1 MNRKLSL
8 IIGLQALFIVALF
21 WVLIFY
27 AKDEYEAYQNSHE
40 DEIATPSHIAEK
52 DGINIV
58 SLSAAT
64 QQNSG
69 ITTAKLVSSSFAGT
83 LKSTGTV
90 IAIDSLIEAK
100 ANNLRAKSEI
110 ALARAA
116 SGNNFHQ
123 YQRLKALNEDDKNVS
138 DKVVQDALAAVNDD
152 KAKIT
157 AAELQLSNLQN
168 AVKLQWGETLSG
180 LVFSEKLAPHLTNL
194 LNRKNVLVQVSL
206 PPESATPAIASAIN
220 LSLLNDSGAAI
231 KAIYVSPAA
240 QSDANGYGKTF
251 YYSATAESLRIGMRV
266 IAEMD
271 ASNSKATNDSKTSGD
286 SKPKNGV
293 VIPNQALVWYSGKPW
308 AYFKLDKNKA
318 GEDQFARKPISTDT
332 EVAGGWFN
340 QDLAGASGINK
351 DSEVVTSGAQLLLSE
366 EFKNQIKNEN
376 DD

>member
-1 MNRKLSL
+1 MNKKLGL
-8 IIGLQALFIVALF
+8 IIGVQALLIVALF

-27 AKDEYEAYQNSHE
+27 GKDEYEAYQNSHE
-40 DEIATPSHIAEK
+40 DEIATPNRISES

-69 ITTAKLVSSSFAGT
+69 ITTAKLISSSFAGT

-100 ANNLRAKSEI
+100 ANYLRAKSDI
-110 ALARAA
+110 ALAYAA
-116 SGNNFHQ
+116 SGNNVQQ

-138 DKVVQDALAAVNDD
+138 DKVVQDALAAVYGD

-168 AVKLQWGETLSG
+168 AVKLQWGETLSS
-180 LVFSEKLAPHLTNL
+180 LVFNDKLAPHLANL
-194 LNRKNVLVQVSL
+194 LNRKNVLLQVSL
-206 PPESATPAIASAIN
+206 LPESPTPSAG
-220 LSLLNDSGAAI
+220 SALNISPLNTSSVI

-240 QSDANGYGKTF
+240 LSDATGYGKTF
-251 YYSATAESLRIGMRV
+251 YYSAPAEQLRIGMRV
-266 IAEMD
+266 NVEATSSGK
-271 ASNSKATNDSKTSGD
+271 ANSGA
-286 SKPKNGV
+286 
-293 VIPNQALVWYSGKPW
+293 VIPNQAIVWFGGKPW
-308 AYFKLDKNKA
+308 AYFKQGKSKTGD
-318 GEDQFARKPISTDT
+318 DQFARKPISTDT

-340 QDLAGASGINK
+340 QGLTD
-351 DSEVVTSGAQLLLSE
+351 DSEVVVSGAQLLLSE